1 MLGVSMRRRG
11 TARIVRRLKRLVADR
26 RATSDVEYILLTS
39 MVVFLLFVIPP
50 LLIRGNKAFF
60 DRVGL
65 WINLPFP

>member
-1 MLGVSMRRRG
+1 MTARG
-11 TARIVRRLKRLVADR
+11 TGRIVRRLRRLIADR

-50 LLIRGNKAFF
+50 LLIRGNAAFF
-60 DRVGL
+60 SRVGL

>member
-1 MLGVSMRRRG
+1 MT
-11 TARIVRRLKRLVADR
+11 TAGMERVARRLRRLIADR

-50 LLIRGNKAFF
+50 LLIRGNAAFF